1 MRPWQQITRMT
12 VLALATLALAA
23 PALAQNGDV
32 VEAVE
37 QPPLLEI
44 VMFLGIAAIAVVGGM
59 ALIRMLGDE

>member
-12 VLALATLALAA
+12 ILALATLALAA
-23 PALAQNGDV
+23 PVLAQNGDV
-32 VEAVE
+32 AEAVE

>member
-1 MRPWQQITRMT
+1 MRPWRQITRMT
-12 VLALATLALAA
+12 VMALATLALAA

>member
-1 MRPWQQITRMT
+1 MRPWRQITRMT
-12 VLALATLALAA
+12 VMALATLALAA

-32 VEAVE
+32 VEAIE

>member
-1 MRPWQQITRMT
+1 MRPWRQITRMT
-12 VLALATLALAA
+12 VIALATLALAA